1 MRAARTTS
9 NGTMGNHQGKKQT
22 HSNGLRMLPR
32 NYQTKPNTSGKCWS
46 SGKSMMLQG
55 WRQQRG
61 RPSPAVKRAATLGLW
76 RPAMGSPQLSAECR
90 GRIEIDETKPNDH
103 RRCSTFQNRNC
114 AKHWNAKLAPIDPGG
129 NRSSAA
135 AFGRVASEGM
145 GSRSQRNGE
154 TKPLRSVAM
163 LRRDYQ
169 TKPNTSDKC
178 WSSGKSMIL
187 HHRRRSAVGL
197 TRSRK
202 CEACSIVPSVGVWL
216 RKLSCG
222 ERAQETMRGVTIL
235 NH

>member
-1 MRAARTTS
+1 MARWVILK
-9 NGTMGNHQGKKQT
+9 G
-22 HSNGLRMLPR
+22 R
-32 NYQTKPNTSGKCWS
+32 NKPTPTGCECCREITKRSQIPPGKCWS

-202 CEACSIVPSVGVWL
+202 CEACSIVPFPSACGFASSAAGRGR
-216 RKLSCG
+216 RK
-222 ERAQETMRGVTIL
+222 Q
-235 NH
+235 